1 MRSQLNAVF
10 AAALIGLS
18 GAASAATYDIGNL
31 SLLGNTGYG
40 QSVSFSGGVIDD
52 QFNFSISGG
61 DNTFGAVI
69 SKLSIFSDQ
78 LLTFFSGTLTGPGGF
93 SQELALG
100 AVSLD
105 PAIVQSVT
113 YNGILGNGDYSLG
126 VAGTSIG
133 NGTYQVSLL
142 ATPVPEPESI
152 AMLLA
157 GLGLMGA
164 IARRRNKGQTAGQ
177 AALQA

>member
-1 MRSQLNAVF
+1 MRSKLNAVL
-10 AAALIGLS
+10 AAGLIGLS

-31 SLLGNTGYG
+31 SLLGNAGYG

-52 QFNFSISGG
+52 QFDFSISGG

-78 LLTFFSGTLTGPGGF
+78 LLSFFSGTLTGPGGF
-93 SQELALG
+93 SQSLALG
-100 AVSLD
+100 ATSID
-105 PAIVQSVT
+105 PAIIQSVT
-113 YNGILGNGDYSLG
+113 YNGMLGNGDYSLA

-133 NGTYQVSLL
+133 SGTYQVSLL

-164 IARRRNKGQTAGQ
+164 IARRRNKGQSS
-177 AALQA
+177 LQA